1 MIFYRAYYDNDY
13 ACMILHTT
21 ADIQD
26 RNGGRG
32 LGGVCDGGVWV
43 RMLKWTAIFF
53 ATLTFT
59 LHIGST
65 PCM

>member
-1 MIFYRAYYDNDY
+1 MNFTSRAYYDNDY

-32 LGGVCDGGVWV
+32 LGWGV
-43 RMLKWTAIFF
+43 
-53 ATLTFT
+53 
-59 LHIGST
+59 
-65 PCM
+65 